1 MYILIYLK
9 KSSFL
14 SNNYCKIAKMILSGK
29 QTGRRADLSSDKNS
43 LNLWVNMF
51 FINKIKYFYEKCRFF
66 DIYFAQKCRFFDIS
80 PQVGT
85 LRKGK
90 EAFRIM
96 RSIVLKVLSLS
107 LFTEEV
113 DVFNI

>member
-14 SNNYCKIAKMILSGK
+14 SNNYCKITKMILNGK

-51 FINKIKYFYEKCRFF
+51 SINKIKYFYEKCRFF

>member
-1 MYILIYLK
+1 
-9 KSSFL
+9 
-14 SNNYCKIAKMILSGK
+14 MILSGK